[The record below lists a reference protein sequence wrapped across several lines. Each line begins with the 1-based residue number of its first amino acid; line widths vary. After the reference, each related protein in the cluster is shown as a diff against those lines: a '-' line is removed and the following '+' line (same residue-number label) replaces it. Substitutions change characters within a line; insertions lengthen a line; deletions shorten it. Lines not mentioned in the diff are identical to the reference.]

1 MAKIIYIGW
10 LVLASF
16 FIQGCKT
23 VAGLKMGN
31 DSVSQ
36 DWNKFVTGQPDI
48 QSLEMKR
55 AQLVATFGGNTQKSS
70 ANIFIIKDSAIHIS
84 VQPFP
89 GMEMFKV
96 EFSKDTIIVFNKM
109 NSQRYE
115 AAYRELSDLIGVPV
129 NLQTWQSLLS
139 HYPISLIQPAASI
152 SKIHNKDITD
162 FKIKNDNWEQL
173 ISVDKTDNYL
183 GFKIKN
189 IHEKKSLQMDY
200 TDFRKSEEIFF
211 PFIFL
216 LDVQNKNL
224 MLKFEVN
231 LSRMTYNKKPELRFE
246 DKNKYMLVP
255 ISTLIK

>member
-23 VAGLKMGN
+23 VKGLKTEN
-31 DSVSQ
+31 ISVSPE
-36 DWNKFVTGQPDI
+36 WTKFVSKQPAI
-48 QSLEMKR
+48 QSMEMKR
-55 AQLVATFGGNTQKSS
+55 AQLVATYGGNTQKSS

-96 EFSKDTIIVFNKM
+96 EFSKDTITVFNKM

-115 AAYRELSDLIGVPV
+115 AAYRELSELIGVPV

-139 HYPISLIQPAASI
+139 HYPISLIQPAAPI

-211 PFIFL
+211 PFKFL